1 VETGRKTASSSVLE
15 LTDELNWW
23 ITRRRLLLGV
33 GTPPGSHYLQLVHVH
48 LQEHSLGELLGVL
61 DEQWRDE
68 AAGAAP
74 GGREVNDHLKKV
86 AQVENGTKS
95 TTHQRTNQ
103 LHPGEK
109 AETELVYRNTAL
121 EF

>member
-1 VETGRKTASSSVLE
+1 M
-15 LTDELNWW
+15 
-23 ITRRRLLLGV
+23 LLGWD
-33 GTPPGSHYLQLVHVH
+33 TTRLSLYLQLVHVH

-103 LHPGEK
+103 LHPGERHRD
-109 AETELVYRNTAL
+109 ELVYNP
-121 EF
+121 